1 MATFG
6 PSPRENPLSYPGP
19 APRTSGLMTGSPFL
33 PFERLRARR
42 LSQARVVLGDDRPAA
57 LGSGSS
63 RVTLGYALLVLNA
76 VPMEARV
83 PVLAV
88 GSNASIA
95 QMEHKFS
102 SAGISCV
109 MPLTWAKVTGVR
121 VGVAA
126 LISRW
131 GYVPAAPVFEPGVA
145 TRLAI
150 NWLDPEQ
157 LEALDETEVGYDRRL
172 VVDDGDAVRVELESG
187 ERLGSCGIYVPRRGV
202 MAEPATGAPLDMP
215 GSQHELID
223 LLLRRAGRPV
233 RRLAGDAEAFVTVAT
248 DHERRRAL
256 TEALLAAPAVGV
268 VTSTGPTRNGDPLTY
283 GRSRAGLPAPD
294 GVAGAVRV
302 APSPDDIDR
311 QGEPTVVLSSERWEA
326 LGRPTHVVVHSCMDP
341 AAPDAVGRVIVSGH
355 DAEVYVDQAIR
366 NGMGLEIGEHVTLA
380 PTGVDRHPLAD
391 TLLSTPHSLLC
402 RVQQAELV
410 SSERRAALLGK
421 LALELIGIESGDRI
435 VVEGLPAEPGGRL
448 CTVTVRAYEAPA
460 ELIDRRERLAA
471 GGFEHRFPAARD
483 ALGVYPDLPG
493 IFIDRALRSQLG
505 LIQPQLGVVRV
516 RASRKDQV
524 TKEMREM
531 LLVVVLAF
539 IGLLQVVDVGWT
551 WVGFL
556 VLATAIV
563 VGIVGMRL
571 RSRLREI

>member
-1 MATFG
+1 
-6 PSPRENPLSYPGP
+6 
-19 APRTSGLMTGSPFL
+19 
-33 PFERLRARR
+33 
-42 LSQARVVLGDDRPAA
+42 
-57 LGSGSS
+57 
-63 RVTLGYALLVLNA
+63 
-76 VPMEARV
+76 
-83 PVLAV
+83 
-88 GSNASIA
+88 
-95 QMEHKFS
+95 
-102 SAGISCV
+102 
-109 MPLTWAKVTGVR
+109 
-121 VGVAA
+121 
-126 LISRW
+126 
-131 GYVPAAPVFEPGVA
+131 
-145 TRLAI
+145 
-150 NWLDPEQ
+150 
-157 LEALDETEVGYDRRL
+157 
-172 VVDDGDAVRVELESG
+172 
-187 ERLGSCGIYVPRRGV
+187 
-202 MAEPATGAPLDMP
+202 
-215 GSQHELID
+215 
-223 LLLRRAGRPV
+223 
-233 RRLAGDAEAFVTVAT
+233 
-248 DHERRRAL
+248 
-256 TEALLAAPAVGV
+256 
-268 VTSTGPTRNGDPLTY
+268 
-283 GRSRAGLPAPD
+283 
-294 GVAGAVRV
+294 
-302 APSPDDIDR
+302 
-311 QGEPTVVLSSERWEA
+311 
-326 LGRPTHVVVHSCMDP
+326 
-341 AAPDAVGRVIVSGH
+341 VGRVIVSGH